1 MSLCLLRRSRA
12 PRLEGDGEQKD
23 GIHGERGQVGGI
35 EGAVHGLRQR
45 AGGVDRQ
52 GLGHPQR
59 LVDTF
64 EDVGAS
70 TDPFGSTR
78 TAE

>member
-1 MSLCLLRRSRA
+1 
-12 PRLEGDGEQKD
+12 
-23 GIHGERGQVGGI
+23 
-35 EGAVHGLRQR
+35 VHGLRQR
-45 AGGVDRQ
+45 AGGVGRQ